1 MQEGK
6 KRHGGE
12 LCSPTRCKM
21 MHVVQKKNICAALG
35 IRPLPLAR
43 ATCEATWDKN
53 EEAKRKDDHDHDG
66 ERERERTRAATC
78 AKARGAI
85 EHLLLLFWTG
95 GIETR
100 SHALPATARRS
111 STGRQQRLLSPSCC
125 SFAGSGFSTCASIG
139 RVRCGSGRRGF
150 LRFDF
155 ECLFCVYHTLKIFRN
170 EGACLCSNATA
181 HWRFKSNRHART

>member
-1 MQEGK
+1 MQRLGSVHYLLLV
-6 KRHGGE
+6 RPARPH
-12 LCSPTRCKM
+12 
-21 MHVVQKKNICAALG
+21 G
-35 IRPLPLAR
+35 IR
-43 ATCEATWDKN
+43 T
-53 EEAKRKDDHDHDG
+53 KRPKG
-66 ERERERTRAATC
+66 RMTMTTMERERDRTRAATC

-155 ECLFCVYHTLKIFRN
+155 ECLFCVSYFKNISKRGSVPMQQQRHGALKVQAKSPRAHLDILDVSLSIYHAQPTKMP
-170 EGACLCSNATA
+170 
-181 HWRFKSNRHART
+181 

>member
-1 MQEGK
+1 MLY
-6 KRHGGE
+6 KRKI
-12 LCSPTRCKM
+12 S
-21 MHVVQKKNICAALG
+21 VQRLESVHYLLLVRPARPHG
-35 IRPLPLAR
+35 IR
-43 ATCEATWDKN
+43 T
-53 EEAKRKDDHDHDG
+53 KRPKG
-66 ERERERTRAATC
+66 RMTMTTMERERDRTRAATC